1 MPENIRRVDYFYFW
15 LDDRPGEGTRVLA
28 KLKDAR
34 VNLLSFTAF
43 PSGGGKAQ
51 LTSRSRRF
59 EAPRRCR
66 DQLRCRERLRRIT
79 RHFRNGDLRE
89 ARGRTECREGPPRLK
104 QRTPVTDPAVQL
116 RLALGS

>member
-51 LTSRSRRF
+51 LTIVP
-59 EAPRRCR
+59 E
-66 DQLRCRERLRRIT
+66 
-79 RHFRNGDLRE
+79 
-89 ARGRTECREGPPRLK
+89 
-104 QRTPVTDPAVQL
+104 DPEELVAAAKIAGL
-116 RLALGS
+116 HLA